1 MTRPSLQRRVI
12 DAVNALYHLEN
23 ELDTGNPLDE
33 LEYDHLR
40 RLVNRWRIDTARKIE
55 RRKIERELS
64 QYENPPQVRP
74 DGPETRDGGLIGQ
87 EPY

>member
-12 DAVNALYHLEN
+12 DALNALYHLEN
-23 ELDTGNPLDE
+23 ELDTGNPLTE

-40 RLVNRWRIDTARKIE
+40 RLVNRWRIDTA
-55 RRKIERELS
+55 RKIERELS